1 VEERLDGALRGHE
14 YAKSPLDVACW
25 DLLGQAADLPVSALL
40 GGARQAEYP
49 LYMAVPLGSAE
60 EMVEYVRASRAE
72 GIHRFQLKV
81 GAEPRADAE
90 RVRRVVEATGEEDVI
105 IADANGGWRLNDA
118 IVAARLLE
126 PLPRVY
132 LEQPCPTLEE
142 CARVRSIT
150 SLPMIYDEIVTDVPS
165 LLAAVRDGGGG
176 GINLKI
182 SRVGGLSNA
191 RVLRDLAEALGI
203 ALTIE
208 DSWGGDVVT
217 ATVSHLAATVRPE
230 ALFTVSFMND
240 WVNEHIAGYQPRSR
254 GGIGA
259 PPKRPGLGV
268 EVDRSLLGTPLFVA
282 P

>member
-1 VEERLDGALRGHE
+1 MLGGHE

-25 DLLGQAADLPVSALL
+25 DLLGKAAGLPLATLL
-40 GGARQAEYP
+40 GGARQQRYP
-49 LYMAVPLGSAE
+49 LYMAVPLGAAE
-60 EMVEYVRASRAE
+60 AMVEYVLARRSE

-81 GAEPRADAE
+81 GGDPRGDAE
-90 RVRRVVEATGEEDVI
+90 RVRRVVEATGEEDLV

-126 PLPRVY
+126 SLPRVY
-132 LEQPCPTLEE
+132 LEQPCPTLDE

-165 LLAAVRDGGGG
+165 MLAAVREGGGG
-176 GINLKI
+176 AVNLKI
-182 SRVGGLSNA
+182 SRVGGLSKA

-208 DSWGGDVVT
+208 DTWGGDVVT
-217 ATVSHLAATVRPE
+217 AAVSHLAATVRPE
-230 ALFTVSFMND
+230 ALFTASFMND

-254 GGIGA
+254 QGVGSPPGG
-259 PPKRPGLGV
+259 PGLGI
-268 EVDRSLLGTPLFVA
+268 EVDLPALGTPLFSI
-282 P
+282 